1 LNSDAPL
8 DGQPDAALVA
18 RYAAVRDEEAFR
30 ELVRRHGP
38 MVLCTCARMLGHRQ
52 DAEDAFQ
59 AVFLVL
65 AARRRALRR
74 VRSLGGWLHSV
85 AIRVSCGMLR
95 SNRRRERRLAAISN
109 QHPAEE
115 DGRVRELEQV
125 LDEELAALP
134 AKYREA
140 LVLCDLEGHTREEA
154 GRRLNTS
161 ASAIAKRV
169 TRGRKLLGERL
180 VRRGVTF
187 GAGGLA
193 AALAHGTA
201 AGLVLHSGLIN
212 ETLRIADLFLLGA
225 RVSGVPAVTKITS
238 LAQGELTKM
247 FLAKIGKSVCM
258 IALIAALWFGA
269 PPVSGVVGLVSRVRA
284 NTVLFDDFND
294 GAATDG
300 SPWSWRPWD
309 EGGVGNG
316 VFDASTGD
324 FVLTPNADVPLG
336 AILNP
341 SVNLTNLSIRTQVRN
356 TGSGDATVQ
365 GTGMI
370 VHADFANPNWAFFD
384 CGIGTNG
391 NLYIVS
397 HGPNIDLAETQTNL
411 RPLEEDVVLQLDLI
425 GNSLRLFAWRLGE
438 PMPAQP
444 QVQATSNLHASG
456 SIGIYYNPP
465 TGNGTGTF
473 RFVHIATAPIPEP
486 SSIALGSLGALAL
499 AGLAFRIRLNRFAR

>member
-1 LNSDAPL
+1 
-8 DGQPDAALVA
+8 
-18 RYAAVRDEEAFR
+18 
-30 ELVRRHGP
+30 

-65 AARRRALRR
+65 AARRRALLR

-85 AIRVSCGMLR
+85 AIRVSYGVLR
-95 SNRRRERRLAAISN
+95 SNRRRERRLSAIAN
-109 QHPAEE
+109 EHPAAE
-115 DGRVRELEQV
+115 DDRVRELEEV

-140 LVLCDLEGHTREEA
+140 IILCDLEGRTREEA

-161 ASAIAKRV
+161 ASTIAKRV

-193 AALAHGTA
+193 TALAHGTA
-201 AGLVLHSGLIN
+201 AGLVLHSRLIN

-225 RVSGVPAVTKITS
+225 RVSGVPAVAKITS

-269 PPVSGVVGLVSRVRA
+269 PPVSGIVGLVSRARA
-284 NTVLFDDFND
+284 STILFDDFND
-294 GAATDG
+294 GSATDG
-300 SPWSWRPWD
+300 SPWAWRPQA
-309 EGGVGNG
+309 ESGRANG
-316 VFDASTGD
+316 TFDASTGD
-324 FVLTPNADVPLG
+324 FVLTPQLG
-336 AILNP
+336 DHGIAAVVEP
-341 SVNLTNLSIRTQVRN
+341 SVNLADFSIRTQLSN
-356 TGSGDATVQ
+356 SGADDPETE
-365 GTGMI
+365 GTGF
-370 VHADFANPNWAFFD
+370 VVRGNFANLSGYD
-384 CGIGTNG
+384 CGIDTGG
-391 NLYIVS
+391 QLYILS
-397 HGPNIDLAETQTNL
+397 HGPFQELAFAQTDL
-411 RPLEEDVVLQLDLI
+411 RPLEEDVVLQADFL
-425 GNSLRLFAWRLGE
+425 GNSIKLFAWRPGE
-438 PMPAQP
+438 PMPSQP
-444 QVQATSNLHASG
+444 QVQTTSNLHTSG

-465 TGNGTGTF
+465 PANGSATF
-473 RFVHIATAPIPEP
+473 RYVHIATTSIPEP

-499 AGLAFRIRLNRFAR
+499 GGLAFRIRQLRIG

>member
-1 LNSDAPL
+1 LSSDAPL
-8 DGQPDAALVA
+8 DGQPDAALMA
-18 RYAAVRDEEAFR
+18 RYAAVRDEEAIR

-38 MVLCTCARMLGHRQ
+38 MVLCTCARMLRHRQ

-65 AARRRALRR
+65 AARRRALRH

-95 SNRRRERRLAAISN
+95 SNRRRERRLSAMAH

-115 DGRVRELEQV
+115 DGRVRELEEV

-134 AKYREA
+134 SKYREA
-140 LVLCDLEGHTREEA
+140 LILCDLEGHTREEA
-154 GRRLNTS
+154 GRRLNAS
-161 ASAIAKRV
+161 ASTVAKRV
-169 TRGRKLLGERL
+169 TRGRKLLRERL
-180 VRRGVTF
+180 VRRGVTL

-201 AGLVLHSGLIN
+201 AGIVLHPGLIN

-225 RVSGVPAVTKITS
+225 HVSGVPAVAKITS

-258 IALIAALWFGA
+258 IALIAALWFGS
-269 PPVSGVVGLVSRVRA
+269 PPVSQVAGLVAGVRA
-284 NTVLFDDFND
+284 STILFDDFND
-294 GAATDG
+294 GDATDG
-300 SPWSWRPWD
+300 SPWSWRPWT
-309 EGGVGNG
+309 EGGVGG
-316 VFDASTGD
+316 GMLDASTGD
-324 FVLTPNADVPLG
+324 FVLTPNADVPIG
-336 AILNP
+336 AILEP
-341 SVNLTNLSIRTQVRN
+341 GVNLTNLSIRTQVRN
-356 TGSGDATVQ
+356 TGSGDASVQ
-365 GTGMI
+365 GTGII

-391 NLYIVS
+391 SLYIFS

-425 GNSLRLFAWRLGE
+425 GSSLRLFAWRSGE

-444 QVQATSNLHASG
+444 HVQATSNLHTSG

-465 TGNGTGTF
+465 TGNGSATF
-473 RFVHIATAPIPEP
+473 RYVHIATTSIPEP
-486 SSIALGSLGALAL
+486 SSLALSSLGALGL
-499 AGLAFRIRLNRFAR
+499 AGLAFRFRQIRLGR